1 MKLTAGQVL
10 QDGKYVLNDVLSQG
24 GFGTTYRA
32 THTSLAQTVVIKTL
46 NDTLRS
52 HADFERF
59 QQRFLTEA
67 RLLARFHHPNIVRV
81 SDFFKE
87 NGLPFIVM
95 DYVPGKTL
103 AGVISDQPLPEAQA
117 IRYIRQVGAA
127 LDVIHQY
134 GLLHRDVKPQNVI
147 LRQGTQSVVL
157 IDFGIAR
164 ELTPGITQVNTGWL
178 SAGYAP
184 IEQYLPQHRWTPAT
198 DVYALAA
205 TLYAL
210 LAGRP
215 PVASVLRDSRR
226 LVGDHRISLLGP
238 SEFQSHLS
246 PAVEQAIL
254 QGIALEANHRP
265 QKIVD
270 WLALLPHRTQEKP
283 IQQATSPDL
292 TSATL
297 PAYQSFS
304 SKHGFKASATA
315 ASSPK
320 PVRPPYLISNP
331 GTMHSPSKHPL
342 RRALIMASII
352 AAIVGGGFGLA
363 LRFRGIA
370 RPVSPVNINQSFPPP
385 QKMPGTTLPA
395 SPLPLPEAASTEEAP
410 IGDRS
415 LELPNATTISPVELT
430 PTEPDA
436 PQPEPTLSSPS
447 QEDLP
452 SPTSTPTSS
461 PEPSTSI
468 SPTSEPTIDLVPPS
482 AELRSKPATQA
493 PAGSEP
499 APPVSLPEQ
508 VPQPAL

>member
-24 GFGTTYRA
+24 GFGITYRA
-32 THTSLAQTVVIKTL
+32 THSSLAQTVVIKTL
-46 NDTLRS
+46 HDNLRS

-59 QQRFLTEA
+59 QQRFLAEA

-81 SDFFKE
+81 SDFFKQE
-87 NGLPFIVM
+87 GLPFIVM

-103 AGVISDQPLPEAQA
+103 AEVISDHPLTEAQA

-147 LRQGTQSVVL
+147 LHQGTQSVVL

-164 ELTPGITQVNTGWL
+164 EFTPGVTQTNTGLL

-215 PVASVLRDSRR
+215 PIASILRD
-226 LVGDHRISLLGP
+226 RIPLLGP
-238 SEFQSHLS
+238 RQLQPHLS
-246 PAVEQAIL
+246 PVVEQAIL
-254 QGIALEANHRP
+254 QGMALEANHRP

-270 WLALLPHRTQEKP
+270 WLALLPHSAHEASTQ
-283 IQQATSPDL
+283 QTSTSPGLNSPTLAL
-292 TSATL
+292 TGATL
-297 PAYQSFS
+297 PVYRSPS
-304 SKHGFKASATA
+304 SKYRSKASATA

-320 PVRPPYLISNP
+320 LVRPPSVISKER
-331 GTMHSPSKHPL
+331 TIRSPAKHPL
-342 RRALIMASII
+342 RRALITTSII

-363 LRFRGIA
+363 LRFRGVV
-370 RPVSPVNINQSFPPP
+370 RPGFSPVNINESFPP
-385 QKMPGTTLPA
+385 KEMPGTTLPN
-395 SPLPLPEAASTEEAP
+395 SPLPVPLPEAAPTEEAP
-410 IGDRS
+410 TGDQP
-415 LELPNATTISPVELT
+415 LESPSAATIPPVE
-430 PTEPDA
+430 PVPIEPNV
-436 PQPEPTLSSPS
+436 PPESTVPSPS
-447 QEDLP
+447 QEDLL
-452 SPTSTPTSS
+452 SPTSIPTPS

-468 SPTSEPTIDLVPPS
+468 SPTSEPTIDLAP
-482 AELRSKPATQA
+482 PATQA
-493 PAGSEP
+493 PASSEP
-499 APPVSLPEQ
+499 TPPASLPEQ
-508 VPQPAL
+508 VPQVPAL